1 MREGVGVEDYWKDHM
16 VFRGER
22 RGDQSSPTGYSRTCI
37 KRHRNKRS
45 SCIKRSVVKVPN
57 LFPLDHCN
65 FHLCQA
71 VTSTKRSQSPFIKSQ
86 WHVSLS
92 STCIERSLKAETL
105 KHKPTIIF
113 QEIKNPFFSPKIKVS
128 SIFEQDSEH

>member
-1 MREGVGVEDYWKDHM
+1 MGVEDLWKDHM

-22 RGDQSSPTGYSRTCI
+22 RGDQSSPTKYSRTCI

-57 LFPLDHCN
+57 LFPLDPII
-65 FHLCQA
+65 F
-71 VTSTKRSQSPFIKSQ
+71 TSAKRSPLLSDRSHHLLSPNGMF
-86 WHVSLS
+86 SLS
-92 STCIERSLKAETL
+92 STCIERSLKVETL

-113 QEIKNPFFSPKIKVS
+113 QEINNPFFSPKIKVS
-128 SIFEQDSEH
+128 SIFEQDSVH